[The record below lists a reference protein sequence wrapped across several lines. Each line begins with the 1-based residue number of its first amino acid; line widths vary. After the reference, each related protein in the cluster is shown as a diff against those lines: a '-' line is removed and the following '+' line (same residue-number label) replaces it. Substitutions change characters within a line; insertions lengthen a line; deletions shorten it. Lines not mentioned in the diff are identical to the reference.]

1 MINLFETKRKKSS
14 LNQSQPYLTELE
26 RSQKVNF
33 FVYNVYNSNLEFLL
47 IFSLQILSMGGN
59 LLTEV
64 PDTVGNLHQLQA
76 LVLCDNLISSL
87 PTSIAR
93 CKNLKSLLLHKNRLR
108 HLPKDIVAL
117 QNLTEVSVIDKFTHF
132 ELFKQ
137 ISLIS
142 VEFERKSTSRP
153 FRSGHL
159 SQSSFLNGVVRKDG
173 KVCQCT
179 LWTKRF
185 AQKCYRIFELCQVLC

>member
-33 FVYNVYNSNLEFLL
+33 FVYNVYNSNLKFLL

-132 ELFKQ
+132 ELFKHFFFHF
-137 ISLIS
+137 S
-142 VEFERKSTSRP
+142 
-153 FRSGHL
+153 
-159 SQSSFLNGVVRKDG
+159 
-173 KVCQCT
+173 
-179 LWTKRF
+179 
-185 AQKCYRIFELCQVLC
+185 